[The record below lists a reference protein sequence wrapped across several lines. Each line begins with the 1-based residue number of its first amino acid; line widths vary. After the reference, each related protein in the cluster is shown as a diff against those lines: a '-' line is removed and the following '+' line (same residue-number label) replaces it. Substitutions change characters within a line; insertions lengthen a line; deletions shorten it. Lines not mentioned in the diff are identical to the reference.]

1 MRNVKAMAGVADVL
15 ESRGFRAEKAK
26 RSSKTSPNRWSL
38 IVNLETGQEP
48 EYPIES
54 TPGGKK
60 GNY

>member
-1 MRNVKAMAGVADVL
+1 MAGVEDVL

-54 TPGGKK
+54 TPDGKK